1 MGYLVSKLLLRWG
14 NSREGLLRNGWFLYI
29 KKVCFIYEGITV
41 LICQNLNFTF
51 MIIE

>member
-29 KKVCFIYEGITV
+29 KNEGITV